1 MFFWFVWLGLIA
13 AVASYG
19 LLPQM
24 SLRSAVW
31 LYACRT
37 VRRPMRVC
45 LLSVT
50 TGTRPI
56 GHAFKLYKPSV
67 NSSGSRFFASRV
79 INIWNSLPQS
89 TDFSRV
95 VLMLSNDQY
104 VVLIFFRFW
113 VVSSY
118 YVYVSV
124 LTSSTN
130 YLSLLRADFLE
141 CTHQCYQ
148 IVLLYFILTSFFSF
162 SLYGAVVSALRALL
176 HPPRLL

>member
-1 MFFWFVWLGLIA
+1 MFFWFFWLGLIA
-13 AVASYG
+13 AVAGYG

-24 SLRSAVW
+24 SWRSAVW
-31 LYACRT
+31 LYVCRT

-45 LLSVT
+45 LVSVT
-50 TGTRPI
+50 TGTI

-104 VVLIFFRFW
+104 VVLIFFSFLSCKFVLCVCFCTNFDYKLPFFTTCRFLRMH
-113 VVSSY
+113 S
-118 YVYVSV
+118 SV
-124 LTSSTN
+124 LSDCFTLFYS
-130 YLSLLRADFLE
+130 
-141 CTHQCYQ
+141 H
-148 IVLLYFILTSFFSF
+148 
-162 SLYGAVVSALRALL
+162 
-176 HPPRLL
+176 